1 MWSNQPLKV
10 YHGCDDVSANGIV
23 PAGGGG
29 HAISLASGSPT
40 TDFGQGF
47 YTTTNVHQAEQW
59 ANRRY
64 HIGRSRGAKSAA
76 VVEFTIDRDDM
87 AGLDDMAFVR
97 EDFAPNSDYWQLV
110 AHCRGGN
117 DHARPGTSGTGYYD
131 VVYGPVSLYP
141 QFLVIADADQI
152 SFHTGDAL
160 KVLTTAAIISR
171 GSPVY

>member
-23 PAGGGG
+23 PAGGSG
-29 HAISLASGSPT
+29 HGISLASGSPA

-59 ANRRY
+59 ANRRFY
-64 HIGRSRGAKSAA
+64 IGQGRGAKSAA
-76 VVEFTIDRDDM
+76 VVEFTIDRDVM
-87 AGLDDMAFVR
+87 AGLEHMAFVR

-117 DHARPGTSGTGYYD
+117 NHARAGQSGTGYYD

-152 SFHTGDAL
+152 SFHTGEAL
-160 KVLTTAAIISR
+160 RVLTNAAIISR
-171 GSPVY
+171 GNPVY

>member
-1 MWSNQPLKV
+1 MWRNQRLKV
-10 YHGCDDVSANGIV
+10 YHGCDDVSAKGISGS
-23 PAGGGG
+23 GGV
-29 HAISLASGSPT
+29 HRISLAHGSPA

-64 HIGRSRGAKSAA
+64 HMGRGRRGTRATSAA
-76 VVEFTIDRDDM
+76 VVEFSIDRGTM
-87 AGLDDMAFVR
+87 AGLEHMAFVR

-110 AHCRGGN
+110 AHCRGGR
-117 DHARPGTSGTGYYD
+117 DHARAGATGYYD

-152 SFHTGDAL
+152 SFHTGKAL
-160 KVLTTAAIISR
+160 GVLTNATIISH